1 MKQINIVF
9 QLPYKTQYLKL
20 YHLYISFH
28 PVVIYNLRAVPKILC
43 FIIFE
48 RISSF
53 YFIKTR
59 VHIKLT

>member
-28 PVVIYNLRAVPKILC
+28 PVVTYNLQAIP
-43 FIIFE
+43 
-48 RISSF
+48 
-53 YFIKTR
+53 
-59 VHIKLT
+59 